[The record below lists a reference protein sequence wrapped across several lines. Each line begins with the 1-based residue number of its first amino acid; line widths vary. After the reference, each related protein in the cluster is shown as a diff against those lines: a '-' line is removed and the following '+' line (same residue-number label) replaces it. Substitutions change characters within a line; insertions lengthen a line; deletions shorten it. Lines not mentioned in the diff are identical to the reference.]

1 MRIKDNWLRKNIAF
15 PQDHGSWVFILSPLI
30 IGLFIGKRIS
40 TTSIIF
46 VIAAMM
52 AFLIRQPLVSLIKA
66 YSGRRPKKDIQ
77 AAWFWILIY
86 GSLIL
91 VFSMLLLFL
100 HNGFILY
107 LAIPAV
113 PVFGWHLYLVS
124 KRDERRR
131 VVIEILATG
140 VLGLVAPA
148 TYWIGN
154 GSYSPIG
161 WLLWVLVWFQT
172 ATSIVYAYL
181 RLEQRQWTAI
191 PDTRAR
197 ISSSIGSISSTSF
210 NLLISFFLGNISL
223 IPKWVWIAFL
233 VQFIESIYGSLYP
246 AIGKKPVSIGVRQM
260 IISVLFTI
268 IFIFCWR

>member
-1 MRIKDNWLRKNIAF
+1 MRMENNWLRKNIAF

-30 IGLFIGKRIS
+30 IGLFIGKQIS
-40 TTSIIF
+40 TASIVF

-52 AFLIRQPLVSLIKA
+52 AFLIRQPVVSLIKV
-66 YSGRRPKKDIQ
+66 YSGRRPKNDLQ

-86 GSLIL
+86 GTLIL
-91 VFSMLLLFL
+91 FSSILLLFL

-113 PVFGWHLYLVS
+113 PVFGWHLFLVS
-124 KRDERRR
+124 KRDERRQAG
-131 VVIEILATG
+131 IEILATG

-148 TYWIGN
+148 AYWIGN
-154 GSYSPIG
+154 GSYSLQG

-181 RLEQRQWTAI
+181 RLEQRQWTAR
-191 PDTRAR
+191 PDIKIRL
-197 ISSSIGSISSTSF
+197 SSSIRSISYTSF
-210 NLLISFFLGNISL
+210 NVLISFFLGYISL

-233 VQFIESIYGSLYP
+233 IQFIETLYGSFYP
-246 AIGKKPVSIGVRQM
+246 AIGKKPVSIGIRQM
-260 IISVLFTI
+260 IISVLFTL